1 MKQKPTRL
9 SYGLF
14 HTLSLLCESSKL
26 RAPAREREGKKRS
39 WNSCKMSSW
48 GAAGSAPL
56 LAELSIHHAT
66 YTLLSQSAARVVL
79 CLAHI
84 SRGAQLWPRL
94 KKLCGNG
101 KFLGVAAILIGRLVA
116 VKVFAVGHDTP
127 AQKGRLVFQEVPWG
141 NVVYLLHSSYVK
153 ARMLFPLPCAS
164 AKDFDWYGH
173 RFLDRSSRFLTAR
186 LSQRSTS

>member
-1 MKQKPTRL
+1 MET
-9 SYGLF
+9 
-14 HTLSLLCESSKL
+14 
-26 RAPAREREGKKRS
+26 
-39 WNSCKMSSW
+39 
-48 GAAGSAPL
+48 GSAPL

-84 SRGAQLWPRL
+84 SQGAQLWPRL

-127 AQKGRLVFQEVPWG
+127 AQKGCLVFQQVP
-141 NVVYLLHSSYVK
+141 
-153 ARMLFPLPCAS
+153 
-164 AKDFDWYGH
+164 
-173 RFLDRSSRFLTAR
+173 
-186 LSQRSTS
+186 